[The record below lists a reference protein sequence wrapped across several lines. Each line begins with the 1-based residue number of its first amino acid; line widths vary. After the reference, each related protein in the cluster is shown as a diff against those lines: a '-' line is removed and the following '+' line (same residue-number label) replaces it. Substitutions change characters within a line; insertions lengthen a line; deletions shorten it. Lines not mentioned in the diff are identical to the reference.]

1 MKQQKKIQI
10 SQNQIETALQ
20 TTQKNRFT
28 YTIIFLSIL
37 FLQGL
42 GGFSSVSAIPLYF
55 YETQYLCKEGNI
67 FSSNCERNFLCSK
80 STIFNRDYK
89 LDTNNLISLTSFIS
103 RYDIFCNNKKIVFL
117 STCFFIGGV
126 IGTIIYPFIYNFFGL
141 LNTILSSCLLYIF
154 SSILLY
160 PNFSYSIGSIS
171 YILNTI
177 SLVLFLLGPPQYI
190 SECTSPSNRVYF
202 FLFYF
207 LSVPLSGLLSTLI
220 AYKTHDIKYIFLIS
234 SIICLLGLI
243 LGKIYLIESPRT
255 SYIREKYDDFILNCE
270 YISKINNSQ
279 IEFNLWKEKNIS
291 KDNKEDFNEKKK
303 IENEIRL
310 KKEFGNINYIS
321 IWKIPSQVKL
331 LLLFCIASFIAN
343 YGLLLVQL
351 EIKKQ
356 IHFYKSLI
364 IAFCSDIIG
373 FMIGSII
380 LEPLLKRKTSFILI
394 NLLSSISYLLSS
406 LYYYD
411 HYVKMFILMRI
422 CTYALLINYNIFN
435 FEIFPTFTKPVAVSI
450 NRIFS
455 RGFNLWTPALMIS
468 APKVGY
474 VLGVLFTIINV
485 LLTLAFSPE
494 ETKNKALKE
503 YPKELIGYFESH
515 KNDDEKF
522 IYGDEYEKLKKSGED
537 DYNNFNEK

>member
-1 MKQQKKIQI
+1 MKKQKIQI

-20 TTQKNRFT
+20 ATQKNRYT

-37 FLQGL
+37 FIQGL
-42 GGFSSVSAIPLYF
+42 GGFSSLSAIPLYF

-89 LDTNNLISLTSFIS
+89 LDTNNLISLNSFIS
-103 RYDIFCNNKKIVFL
+103 RYDIFCNNKKIIFL
-117 STCFFIGGV
+117 STCYFIGGV

-190 SECTSPSNRVYF
+190 SECASPNDRVYF

-207 LSVPLSGLLSTLI
+207 ISLPLSGLFSTLI
-220 AYKTHDIKYIFLIS
+220 AYKTHDIKYIFLVS

-243 LGKIYLIESPRT
+243 FGKIYLVDSPRT
-255 SYIREKYDDFILNCE
+255 CYIREKYDDFILNCE

-291 KDNKEDFNEKKK
+291 KEKKEDYTEKKK
-303 IENEIRL
+303 NDNEIKL
-310 KKEFGNINYIS
+310 KKDFGNINYLT
-321 IWKIPSQVKL
+321 IWKLPSQVKL
-331 LLLFCIASFIAN
+331 LLLFCIASFTAN

-356 IHFYKSLI
+356 SHFYKSLI

-373 FMIGSII
+373 FIFGSII
-380 LEPLLKRKTSFILI
+380 FEIPLLKRKTSFILI

-411 HYVKMFILMRI
+411 HYIKMFILMRI
-422 CTYALLINYNIFN
+422 CAYALLMNYNILN
-435 FEIFPTFTKPVAVSI
+435 FEVFPTFTKPVAVSI

-503 YPKELIGYFESH
+503 YPKELIGILDSH

-522 IYGDEYEKLKKSGED
+522 IYGDEYEKLKKSEEYD
-537 DYNNFNEK
+537 NDN

>member
-1 MKQQKKIQI
+1 MKQQKIQI
-10 SQNQIETALQ
+10 SQNQIETALE
-20 TTQKNRFT
+20 TTKKNRFT

-37 FLQGL
+37 FIQGL
-42 GGFSSVSAIPLYF
+42 GGFSSLSAIPLYF
-55 YETQYLCKEGNI
+55 YETRYLCKEGNI
-67 FSSNCERNFLCSK
+67 FSNNCERNFLCSK
-80 STIFNRDYK
+80 STIFNKDYK

-117 STCFFIGGV
+117 STCYFIGGV
-126 IGTIIYPFIYNFFGL
+126 IGTIIYPFIYNFLGL
-141 LNTILSSCLLYIF
+141 LNTILCSCLLYIF

-190 SECTSPSNRVYF
+190 SECSPPNDRVYF

-207 LSVPLSGLLSTLI
+207 ISLPLSGLLSTLI

-243 LGKIYLIESPRT
+243 LGKIYLVESPRT
-255 SYIREKYDDFILNCE
+255 CYIREKYDEFILNCE

-279 IEFNLWKEKNIS
+279 IEFNLWKEENITKENK
-291 KDNKEDFNEKKK
+291 KDLNEKKK

-310 KKEFGNINYIS
+310 KKEFGNINYIT

-331 LLLFCIASFIAN
+331 LLLFCVASFIAN

-356 IHFYKSLI
+356 SHFYKSLI

-373 FMIGSII
+373 FIIGSII
-380 LEPLLKRKTSFILI
+380 FEPILKRKTSFILI
-394 NLLSSISYLLSS
+394 NLLTSISYLLSS

-411 HYVKMFILMRI
+411 HYMKMFILMRI
-422 CTYALLINYNIFN
+422 CTYALLMNYNIFN
-435 FEIFPTFTKPVAVSI
+435 FEVFPTFTKPVAVSI

-503 YPKELIGYFESH
+503 YPKELVGYLDTH
-515 KNDDEKF
+515 KNDDDKF
-522 IYGDEYEKLKKSGED
+522 INGDEYEKLKKSGED
-537 DYNNFNEK
+537 DYTNFNEK